1 MLLISIEIAAGLS
14 LPRRAVSALRFQR
27 QKKAGFTHFPFLNRI
42 KDWRY
47 LNFSKLQ
54 IRNKI
59 LSPTPRYNKC
69 QSSLSLLSNRTSFK
83 QSIKKS
89 SLLFP
94 KASYLICSQSTPSKN
109 GLLFISSTPD
119 APILCSHS
127 QQNLGWKEEW
137 QWRKNENES
146 IPCGNGTAFW
156 TDTTMVS

>member
-27 QKKAGFTHFPFLNRI
+27 QKKGGFSHFPLLNRI

-47 LNFSKLQ
+47 LNLSKLQ
-54 IRNKI
+54 IRNTI
-59 LSPTPRYNKC
+59 LSPTPRQNKC
-69 QSSLSLLSNRTSFK
+69 QSSCSLLLNRTSFK
-83 QSIKKS
+83 QSVEKS
-89 SLLFP
+89 SLLFC

-146 IPCGNGTAFW
+146 IPCRNGTAFW
-156 TDTTMVS
+156 TETTTVS